1 MVKILY
7 FLSTYILIRHFVE
20 LSFIIFA
27 TILRNDINYYR
38 ILLKKNRFLII
49 SLSDLRVPVQLSV
62 VRAVEETIRLSSA
75 SGEPII
81 Y

>member
-7 FLSTYILIRHFVE
+7 FLSAYILIKHYVE

-27 TILRNDINYYR
+27 TILRNDISYYR

-62 VRAVEETIRLSSA
+62 LRPVEETIRLSSA